1 MLIGSEGIFLK
12 ETLHLDLDDM
22 ARVQAIAKALSSE
35 QRLQILKLLH
45 YDVLNISEIA
55 ARLQIPMSS
64 AAMHIRT
71 LEEAGLVVTQPLPG
85 IRGSQKLS
93 GARVDKVTIDV
104 KPSLE
109 TASPLRTAY
118 LSIPIGNY
126 FDFHIVPP
134 CGIASENSFLAAMDE
149 TSAFFLPERSAAQLV
164 WFTQGFL
171 EYRIASALFQT
182 AASVESIAF
191 SFEACSEAQGY
202 NNVWPSDIT
211 LWINSR
217 EVGTF
222 TSAGDFGGVRGAQN
236 PIWWPDTLTQ
246 YGLLHHLL
254 IDRSGCYIDGTQ
266 TSGETLETL
275 SVGTGESLLF
285 RIGIRP
291 DARYVGGLNLFG
303 EHFGNYSQHINVKI
317 NYIPCKR

>member
-1 MLIGSEGIFLK
+1 MEAVLIGSGGIFLK

-35 QRLQILKLLH
+35 Q
-45 YDVLNISEIA
+45 
-55 ARLQIPMSS
+55 RLQIPMSS

-109 TASPLRTAY
+109 TGSPLRTAY

-149 TSAFFLPERSAAQLV
+149 ASAFFLPDRSAAQLV

-171 EYRIASALFQT
+171 EYRIDSALF
-182 AASVESIAF
+182 
-191 SFEACSEAQGY
+191 
-202 NNVWPSDIT
+202 
-211 LWINSR
+211 
-217 EVGTF
+217 
-222 TSAGDFGGVRGAQN
+222 
-236 PIWWPDTLTQ
+236 
-246 YGLLHHLL
+246 
-254 IDRSGCYIDGTQ
+254 
-266 TSGETLETL
+266 
-275 SVGTGESLLF
+275 
-285 RIGIRP
+285 
-291 DARYVGGLNLFG
+291 
-303 EHFGNYSQHINVKI
+303 
-317 NYIPCKR
+317 